1 MAVKELLPGD
11 ILLSLVDP
19 DHESLM
25 RGHPYDE
32 PVTGVVHSHRKALVE
47 ITTVGGKLFTHCKAQ
62 ARIISK

>member
-1 MAVKELLPGD
+1 
-11 ILLSLVDP
+11 
-19 DHESLM
+19 M